1 MHFTIEKRENRRI
14 TWRSMKK
21 KTPSETKG
29 CPVHRSK
36 SNDQNPKISAL

>member
-14 TWRSMKK
+14 TRRSMKK

-29 CPVHRSK
+29 CPVQRLEL
-36 SNDQNPKISAL
+36 NYQNPEFS